1 MAIPAILS
9 SIFHGS
15 GVTTVLKSSR
25 DVKFLCA
32 QRFFRLFAYGATFLI
47 LVHFLTSL
55 GLSDKLAG
63 LFMTLTMLGDALISF
78 VLVLITD
85 KIGRRKI
92 LALGAILMTT
102 SGVVFAASSTYWVL
116 VLASVVGVISPRQ
129 AYGTQLPTWI

>member
-1 MAIPAILS
+1 MAIPPFLS
-9 SIFHGS
+9 TVYHGS

-78 VLVLITD
+78 VLVMITD
-85 KIGRRKI
+85 QVGRRKI
-92 LALGAILMTT
+92 LALGAMLMTM
-102 SGVVFAASSTYWVL
+102 SGIVFAVSSTYWLL
-116 VLASVVGVISPRQ
+116 VLASVVGVISPR
-129 AYGTQLPTWI
+129 